1 MSGVLNR
8 MSSTV
13 KEIINNPFALYVS
26 FGMMSV
32 LYVTSCIISGKAQNE
47 DKKWDEIKDDM
58 ITSFIVS
65 CVASLVL
72 FIILGG
78 VVYSDK
84 LHDIKPFIILFVA
97 CAALTFSIIAII
109 STLFLHS

>member
-1 MSGVLNR
+1 

-78 VVYSDK
+78 VVYSNK
-84 LHDIKPFIILFVA
+84 LDDTIYYFIRSMR
-97 CAALTFSIIAII
+97 SINIFYYCYYIYII
-109 STLFLHS
+109 FTQLMMPN